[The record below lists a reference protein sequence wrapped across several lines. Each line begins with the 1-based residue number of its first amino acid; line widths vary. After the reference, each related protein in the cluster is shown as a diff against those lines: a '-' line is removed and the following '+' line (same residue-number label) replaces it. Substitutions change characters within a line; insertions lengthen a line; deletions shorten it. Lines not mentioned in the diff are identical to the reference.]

1 MTSTPRSVENGL
13 VVTIEYTLW
22 DDEGTLIDSSNGQDP
37 LIILQGYGELL
48 PRLEEA
54 LRGMAV
60 GEEVEVVLEA
70 ADAYGERDPEA
81 YTLIP
86 HDEVPPDVDME
97 LGMELYLEDES
108 TGEMFEA
115 YVTEMRPEGV
125 VLDFNHL
132 LAGETLRFQMKV
144 IKLRLATA
152 EELAHGHSH
161 SNNHHHE

>member
-70 ADAYGERDPEA
+70 ADAYGEHDPEA

-86 HDEVPPDVDME
+86 HDEIPPDVDME

-108 TGEMFEA
+108 TGEVFEA

-125 VLDFNHL
+125 VLDFNHP